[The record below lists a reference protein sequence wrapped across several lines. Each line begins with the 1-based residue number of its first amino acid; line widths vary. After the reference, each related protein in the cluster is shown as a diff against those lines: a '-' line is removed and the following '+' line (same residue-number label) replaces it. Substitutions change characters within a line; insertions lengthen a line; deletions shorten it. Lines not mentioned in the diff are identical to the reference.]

1 MSSISATDFLL
12 WKEKQLS
19 KGGDNESLD
28 LLIELIGGINRNDIN
43 LCKINSDRTLYLKKK
58 IKRNRIYMGRFSIKF
73 SSDSIFMWIRLLE
86 RYQTFSF

>member
-58 IKRNRIYMGRFSIKF
+58 LNEIELIWEDF
-73 SSDSIFMWIRLLE
+73 LLNSVPIQ
-86 RYQTFSF
+86 YLCG